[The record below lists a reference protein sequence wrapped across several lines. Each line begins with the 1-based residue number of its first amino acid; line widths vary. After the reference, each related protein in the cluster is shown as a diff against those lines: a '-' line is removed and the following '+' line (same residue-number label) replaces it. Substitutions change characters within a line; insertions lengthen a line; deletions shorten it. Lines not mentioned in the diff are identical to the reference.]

1 MTSMYFPLILIFFT
15 FIYVIPSQL
24 KIIPNVLYKRELVFE
39 KKVKS
44 GGHEYCHTKL
54 KILVI
59 IRCSVSGSA
68 VSNLIVRV
76 FIGHNQFWVNRQIW
90 KSINFSIMARCKL
103 WKNATTSMEYGVG
116 PSTVLETLLHLYF

>member
-1 MTSMYFPLILIFFT
+1 MTSMYFPLILIFFS
-15 FIYVIPSQL
+15 FIYVFPSQL

-44 GGHEYCHTKL
+44 GDHKYCHTKL

-59 IRCSVSGSA
+59 IRYSVSGSA
-68 VSNLIVRV
+68 FSNLIVRV
-76 FIGHNQFWVNRQIW
+76 FICHNQFWVNRYIW